1 MTMEQNIK
9 KLVEILDT
17 NRVKHQNAWDKVRLD
32 RVDKLFPD
40 LNKDEVNKI
49 IAAAIEQD
57 EIRHCE
63 KLVDKIHLVPAIK
76 LNDWN
81 YRRSV

>member
-1 MTMEQNIK
+1 MNEHIK

-17 NRVKHQNAWDKVRLD
+17 NRVKHQNSWEKVRLD
-32 RVDKLFPD
+32 RIEKLFPD
-40 LNKDEVNKI
+40 LHPKEVGEI
-49 IAAAIEQD
+49 IAEAIKQD
-57 EIRHCE
+57 EIYLCE